1 MTNLTRAAGALAST
15 FHAGATTATIRDQL
29 IAVPARLARSARRL
43 VLHLPRGW
51 PWQAAWAQLHTTVTA
66 TGPPRSGLTPRP
78 PPHGARRRHRQW
90 KSRTDQRHPHAR
102 DP

>member
-1 MTNLTRAAGALAST
+1 
-15 FHAGATTATIRDQL
+15 
-29 IAVPARLARSARRL
+29 

-78 PPHGARRRHRQW
+78 PPHGARPETPTVEEPDRPATP
-90 KSRTDQRHPHAR
+90 SRPRSLSKITQPITAPPTMRAVGRVLAVAAR
-102 DP
+102 